1 MFISLSILRHIYS
14 AAALKV
20 GKSLV
25 FVSAYGQEMWV
36 IINRCQKIE
45 WVAIQCRWTG
55 VPAVPLKKLN

>member
-1 MFISLSILRHIYS
+1 MIISLSISRPIYS

-36 IINRCQKIE
+36 IINGCQKIE
-45 WVAIQCRWTG
+45 RVAIQCKWSG
-55 VPAVPLKKLN
+55 VPAVPSKKLN